1 MSQAT
6 PAIPTIQSRYRID
19 TKLGTGRLAVVY
31 RAFDERLQRPVLV
44 HMLRTELLEQE
55 PLRRRFIEEAHAS
68 AVRSHQSLLEVFDSG
83 EVAGRPFMITE
94 YVEGP
99 TLRELGALTPEDA
112 LLYFRQVVGAV
123 AACQAAGVLH
133 PPISSRNLILVADG
147 HVELV
152 ESWLTPISEVAADIA
167 AYRAP
172 ERTTGLQPT
181 YASAVYALGLLLFEM
196 LTGQRA
202 VQGSNPRDLAQA
214 HLTLRLPALSEV
226 RPGLYAPLLNQ
237 LIQRATARDPAQR
250 PPDAAALGL
259 MLDDLRRTINAD
271 TQHLPVPPVA
281 RPRLRERITRTAETI
296 APRLP
301 PLIKTN
307 RRPPPAAD
315 PGDPDEEDTSI
326 AGQRRAL
333 AQSGRRRAVFGLGVM
348 FSMIL
353 VALCI
358 GSYLASSFSRAAQ
371 NVQAPSLGISLPEL
385 PDLGIEWPGWLTGV
399 VSGRGEVLVVMI
411 DNLNLRAEPGLKT
424 QVIAMLPNSTQVRKI
439 GGPRQVDNVNW
450 YQVRARVGDRDVEG
464 WVSANYVKPQ
474 NP

>member
-19 TKLGTGRLAVVY
+19 SKLGTGRLAVVY
-31 RAFDERLQRPVLV
+31 RAFDERLQRQVLV

-55 PLRRRFIEEAHAS
+55 PLRRRFVEEAHAS

-99 TLRELGALTPEDA
+99 TLRDLGALTPEDA

-123 AACQAAGVLH
+123 AACQAAGVPH

-147 HVELV
+147 HVELL
-152 ESWLTPISEVAADIA
+152 ESWLTPASEVAADIA

-172 ERTTGLQPT
+172 ERTAGQQPT
-181 YASAVYALGLLLFEM
+181 YASAIYALGLLLFEM
-196 LTGQRA
+196 LTGRRA
-202 VQGSNPRDLAQA
+202 VQGSNPHELAQA

-226 RPGLYAPLLNQ
+226 KPGLYAPLLNQ
-237 LIQRATARDPAQR
+237 LIQRTTARDPAQR

-301 PLIKTN
+301 PLITTN
-307 RRPPPAAD
+307 RRPPPA
-315 PGDPDEEDTSI
+315 DPDAGPDDDSSI
-326 AGQRRAL
+326 ASQRRAMV
-333 AQSGRRRAVFGLGVM
+333 QSGRRRAVSGLGI
-348 FSMIL
+348 FLSMLL
-353 VALCI
+353 VAFCV
-358 GSYLASSFSRAAQ
+358 GSYLANSFSRAAQ
-371 NVQAPSLGISLPEL
+371 NVQVPSLGISLPEL

-439 GGPRQVDNVNW
+439 GGPRQVDNVSW
-450 YQVRARVGDRDVEG
+450 YQVRARVGDRDLEG